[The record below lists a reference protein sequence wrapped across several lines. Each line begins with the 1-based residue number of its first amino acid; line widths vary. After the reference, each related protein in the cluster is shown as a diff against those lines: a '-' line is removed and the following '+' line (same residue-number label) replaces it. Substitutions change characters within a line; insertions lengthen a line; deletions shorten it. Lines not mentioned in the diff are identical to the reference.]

1 MVTDMSSLSPSALL
15 DLIQSPRVALL
26 ANVALVLTGSVLAL
40 LSLIDLLTG
49 VLIVV
54 IGFVGIYASL
64 LGQRTEDDEE

>member
-1 MVTDMSSLSPSALL
+1 MSSLSPSALL

-64 LGQRTEDDEE
+64 LGQRTEDEG